1 MTDTINTAVAAVQ
14 ADATDLPQDSGAS
27 AATIDGAAV
36 AAYLQQHPQFFHAHP
51 SLLLELSIPHETGK
65 AISLLERQV
74 ALFRE
79 RQEHLQEQ
87 FHEFLTNAHANDNL
101 FEKTRLLILALLR
114 CDSLASLM
122 RLVRDNIRQEFAASA
137 SGFVLVNE
145 QGVSSLPEVP
155 AVRTSAVRTALG
167 ELYQRQQT
175 YCGPLN
181 QVQRELLF
189 PQHPELLVSAAIVP
203 IKLGNE
209 PLLDEAMPL
218 LLIASAEREHFNSSL
233 DTLFLDFLGEVLA
246 VHLQNL
252 LVRNKAA

>member
-1 MTDTINTAVAAVQ
+1 MSDILNAAVLDAESDAVAST
-14 ADATDLPQDSGAS
+14 ADTPN
-27 AATIDGAAV
+27 IDAAAV
-36 AAYLQQHPQFFHAHP
+36 AAWLQQHPQFFHHHSA
-51 SLLLELSIPHETGK
+51 LLLELSIPHETGK

-79 RQEHLQEQ
+79 RQEHLQDQ

-101 FEKTRLLILALLR
+101 FEKTRHLILALLR
-114 CDSLASLM
+114 CNSLAAVVDVISE
-122 RLVRDNIRQEFAASA
+122 RIKVEFSASA
-137 SGFVLVNE
+137 SGLMLVNE
-145 QGVSSLPEVP
+145 QGISSLPRVP
-155 AVRTSAVRTALG
+155 AVTTAAVRTALG
-167 ELYQRQQT
+167 ELYQRQVT

-203 IKLGNE
+203 IKLGDE
-209 PLLDEAMPL
+209 PMLDSAMPL

-252 LVRNKAA
+252 LVRTHTA

>member
-1 MTDTINTAVAAVQ
+1 MSDTQNAAVRS
-14 ADATDLPQDSGAS
+14 DAASS
-27 AATIDGAAV
+27 AALDIDAAAV
-36 AAYLQQHPQFFHAHP
+36 AAYLKKHPQFFHTHS
-51 SLLLELSIPHETGK
+51 SLLLELSIPHETGGK

-101 FEKTRLLILALLR
+101 FEKTRRLILALLR
-114 CDSLASLM
+114 CDSLPKLINLM
-122 RLVRDNIRQEFAASA
+122 QEGIAQEFGASA
-137 SGFVLVNE
+137 SGILLVNE
-145 QGVSSLPEVP
+145 QGLSSLPQIP
-155 AVRTSAVRTALG
+155 AITTAAVRTALG
-167 ELYQRQQT
+167 ELYQRQVT

-189 PQHPELLVSAAIVP
+189 PQHPEELVSAAIVP
-203 IKLGNE
+203 IRLGDE
-209 PLLDEAMPL
+209 PMLDSAMPL

-246 VHLQNL
+246 VHLHNL
-252 LVRNKAA
+252 LGRNKTA